1 MPVFKPPIGVV
12 NNAKKAIEWR
22 EKYPKETS
30 SAGTQVGWVRARQL
44 ANGESVS
51 EDIIARMVSF
61 FARHEGDEVV
71 ASEFKDEPWRDN
83 GYLMWCLT
91 GDTLIHLANGE
102 QKTIKEIVDN
112 KLTADILTYNEK
124 TKLIEPKKII
134 DWSCQSAC
142 LDDFISIGKHRSQRL
157 HNSIKTFVKITGNHE
172 IYCNNKWTDAKDVKI
187 NDYVKYIYLKHINN
201 SEQIIIGTLLGDG
214 HITKKNQLSFSHTV
228 KYKEYAS
235 YKASFL
241 SKTTFS
247 INKENKCSLTKNS
260 VSKPLIIYRTECARE
275 FEDLRNK
282 LYIDGKKTIPLDFL
296 NKLQDL
302 GLAIWFMDDGSLH
315 YEHSKIKTPLYR
327 LHTEGFCE
335 VSMQNI
341 LDFFNKRGFTPKQYK
356 RENCNGSVLYFNKYD
371 SDKIGKIIAQ
381 YAPECMQYKTV
392 YDCKNVSSGSVEMSY
407 FVADDL
413 VSTKRMCNT
422 YKKPTLKQTK
432 WTKKYNI
439 TVKDNHNYFANG
451 MLVHNCAWGGDEG
464 KTWSNKIYNQI
475 QNNKSFNSMSQIE
488 HKHIQLETK
497 NFDKIKGTIIGY
509 GVTYGNKD
517 RVNDIILKGALNETI
532 EDYKVGAEVMYLFEH
547 EDKIKLNSNL
557 NDMNDDDIGLQI
569 KAEPT
574 EMARQMFPN
583 QFNRIVEAF
592 NRNKAFLS
600 IGFFIKDA
608 YVIRGGQKVYI
619 YKDGI
624 EIGRR
629 LPEET
634 RYLEKIKA
642 REFSF
647 TTNPANMEA
656 KIIDLK
662 NINLPKY
669 PIDIESSWDGTQ
681 AEQRWREYTKSVEMP
696 STNYKNGFLHF
707 DSENQDLFGSY
718 HLQVVDVVEGE
729 PKIIERAVFA
739 VYQAM
744 RGARGGLTVVPENEM
759 PRLQGAVTELYK
771 KINRVRVAEGMEA
784 LEMPNFKTKS
794 EFDTMLDSLKDSNG
808 LIVKGALSILLT
820 KIRKGEIVLTQKTIK
835 KLTHYLGQ
843 NVKKTLDNQNND
855 VKTETVAHET
865 VPHIKSE
872 HTSVQQTKTNSIP
885 TLEEEFNNFFKI

>member
-1 MPVFKPPIGVV
+1 VADFKPPLGVV

-30 SAGTQVGWVRARQL
+30 SAGTQIGWTRARQL

-51 EDIIARMVSF
+51 EDIIQRMVSF
-61 FARHEGDEVV
+61 FARHEKNKEV
-71 ASEFKDEPWRDN
+71 APEFRNEPWRDN

-112 KLTADILTYNEK
+112 KLSVDILTYNEK
-124 TKLIEPKKII
+124 TKLIEPKQII
-134 DWSCQSAC
+134 DWSCQDAC
-142 LDDFISIGKHRSQRL
+142 LDDFISIGKHRTQRL
-157 HNSIKTFVKITGNHE
+157 HNSLKTFVKITGNHE
-172 IYCNNKWTDAKDVKI
+172 IYCNNKWVNAKDVQI
-187 NDYVKYIYLKHINN
+187 NDCVKYLYLKHINN

-214 HITKKNQLSFSHTV
+214 HITKTNQLSFTHTI
-228 KYKEYAS
+228 KHQEYAL

-241 SKTTFS
+241 SKTTRTVS
-247 INKENKCSLTKNS
+247 KEKQCVLTKDS
-260 VSKPLIIYRTECARE
+260 VSKPTITYRTECTRE

-296 NKLQDL
+296 NKLEDL

-315 YEHSKIKTPLYR
+315 YEHSKTKTPLYR

-335 VSMQNI
+335 FSMQNI
-341 LDFFNKRGFTPKQYK
+341 IEFFNKRGYFPKQYK
-356 RENCNGSVLYFNKYD
+356 RENCNGSVLYFNKHD
-371 SDKIGKIIAQ
+371 SDKIGKIIAE
-381 YAPECMQYKTV
+381 YAPQCMQYKTI
-392 YDCKNVSSGSVEMSY
+392 YNANNHNGGFVEKSY

-422 YKKPTLKQTK
+422 YKKPTLKKTN
-432 WTKKYNI
+432 WGKKYNI

-464 KTWSNKIYNQI
+464 KTWCNKIYNQI
-475 QNNKSFNSMSQIE
+475 QNNKSFSSSMGQMQYIHTKLESKSLDEIKGIITLKACYYGNVDRVKDILEKGSCNKSIQAFQNAKANSSWEGNKIRLLLE
-488 HKHIQLETK
+488 HNNAEILAINIDDLYDSAEAPIVVATISEDFKKLQPAKVQDIYQ
-497 NFDKIKGTIIGY
+497 KIKDGKMFASIGY
-509 GVTYGNKD
+509 FPIKSYVDNNGIRHLQEVK
-517 RVNDIILKGALNETI
+517 L
-532 EDYKVGAEVMYLFEH
+532 AEISL
-547 EDKIKLNSNL
+547 
-557 NDMNDDDIGLQI
+557 
-569 KAEPT
+569 
-574 EMARQMFPN
+574 
-583 QFNRIVEAF
+583 
-592 NRNKAFLS
+592 
-600 IGFFIKDA
+600 
-608 YVIRGGQKVYI
+608 
-619 YKDGI
+619 
-624 EIGRR
+624 
-629 LPEET
+629 
-634 RYLEKIKA
+634 
-642 REFSF
+642 
-647 TTNPANMEA
+647 TTNPANMKA
-656 KIIDLK
+656 TMIDLK
-662 NINLPKY
+662 SINLPKY

>member
-51 EDIIARMVSF
+51 EDIIGRMVSF

-83 GYLMWCLT
+83 GYLMWL
-91 GDTLIHLANGE
+91 
-102 QKTIKEIVDN
+102 
-112 KLTADILTYNEK
+112 
-124 TKLIEPKKII
+124 
-134 DWSCQSAC
+134 
-142 LDDFISIGKHRSQRL
+142 
-157 HNSIKTFVKITGNHE
+157 
-172 IYCNNKWTDAKDVKI
+172 
-187 NDYVKYIYLKHINN
+187 
-201 SEQIIIGTLLGDG
+201 
-214 HITKKNQLSFSHTV
+214 
-228 KYKEYAS
+228 
-235 YKASFL
+235 
-241 SKTTFS
+241 
-247 INKENKCSLTKNS
+247 
-260 VSKPLIIYRTECARE
+260 
-275 FEDLRNK
+275 
-282 LYIDGKKTIPLDFL
+282 
-296 NKLQDL
+296 
-302 GLAIWFMDDGSLH
+302 
-315 YEHSKIKTPLYR
+315 
-327 LHTEGFCE
+327 
-335 VSMQNI
+335 
-341 LDFFNKRGFTPKQYK
+341 
-356 RENCNGSVLYFNKYD
+356 
-371 SDKIGKIIAQ
+371 
-381 YAPECMQYKTV
+381 
-392 YDCKNVSSGSVEMSY
+392 
-407 FVADDL
+407 
-413 VSTKRMCNT
+413 
-422 YKKPTLKQTK
+422 
-432 WTKKYNI
+432 
-439 TVKDNHNYFANG
+439 
-451 MLVHNCAWGGDEG
+451 AWGGDEG

-547 EDKIKLNSNL
+547 EDKITLNSNL

-569 KAEPT
+569 KAEPN

-669 PIDIESSWDGTQ
+669 PIDIENSWDGTQ

-696 STNYKNGFLHF
+696 STNYKNGFLYF
-707 DSENQDLFGSY
+707 DAENQDLFGSY
-718 HLQVVDVVEGE
+718 HLQVVDIIDGE
-729 PKIIERAVFA
+729 PKIIERAVFG

-744 RGARGGLTVVPENEM
+744 NGARNGLKVVPENEM
-759 PRLQGAVTELYK
+759 PRLQGAVNELYT

-794 EFDTMLDSLKDSNG
+794 EFDIALDSIKNRNIPNAKTNFERML
-808 LIVKGALSILLT
+808 VKMKKEGKLSLSHYE
-820 KIRKGEIVLTQKTIK
+820 IRKLVDTVVGTVCKAKLPTQEIEKI
-835 KLTHYLGQ
+835 
-843 NVKKTLDNQNND
+843 LDNQNND
-855 VKTETVAHET
+855 VNEQ
-865 VPHIKSE
+865 KSE
-872 HTSVQQTKTNSIP
+872 PHLPEAHSHDNLIEEVKNQTFADAINAVAK
-885 TLEEEFNNFFKI
+885 NFKK